1 MMSLLNVN
9 DLVQFAVRIEE
20 NGERFYRAWAK
31 RVSDPVQ
38 AAFFTKL
45 ADDEVKHKEIYA
57 TMLGRIGP
65 SEPDMETYEEYMAYL
80 RMFTEGVLFNE
91 EKNSREMAAVNSVGD
106 ALDFAAKQELDSI
119 LFYLELKTFV
129 PKAQEETINEVVKEE
144 RRHYIALLNARKE
157 LNA

>member
-1 MMSLLNVN
+1 MSLLSVN

-20 NGERFYRAWAK
+20 NGERFYRAWARK
-31 RVSDPVQ
+31 AADAKQ
-38 AAFFTKL
+38 AEFFNKL
-45 ADDEVKHKEIYA
+45 ADDEIKHKEIYA
-57 TMLGRIGP
+57 EMLGKI
-65 SEPDMETYEEYMAYL
+65 ETDTPDMDTYEEYSAYL

-91 EKNSREMAAVNSVGD
+91 EKNRQEMEAVKTFAN

-157 LNA
+157 LTA